1 MYRSLLFIPGNKENM
16 LLKALSFC
24 PDVYVPDMEDSVTD
38 KEKSNA
44 RNIIS
49 SFIPKLSKK
58 RIPIIPRVNSL
69 DTDFLEDDIE
79 SIISPNIE
87 GISIGKIRRPK
98 DIKELDKI
106 LSKHEKIKNIPIGSI
121 KIIPWLECAEAIIN
135 SYTICISSKRISP
148 VAFGAEDYTHD
159 MGINRLEDNSE
170 IQYAKNIISVSAR
183 AAKIIAL
190 DTPFFKYKNNE
201 KLKNDCQK
209 SKEIGFRGKFAIH
222 PNQIETINNTFLPS
236 KEEILEAKEIISV
249 YEKAEKKGRGS
260 TSLKDEVIDIPVVKR
275 AKALLNQIK

>member
-16 LLKALSFC
+16 LLKAASFS
-24 PDVYVPDMEDSVTD
+24 PDVFVPDMEDSVTN

-44 RNIIS
+44 RDLIS
-49 SFIPKLSKK
+49 DFIPKLAQK

-69 DTDFLEDDIE
+69 NTEFAKYDIE
-79 SIISPNIE
+79 AIVGPHITA
-87 GISIGKIRRPK
+87 ISIGKISNSK
-98 DIKELDKI
+98 DIKRLDQI
-106 LSKHEKIKNIPIGSI
+106 LSKLEIKNKLAIGTI

-135 SYTICISSKRISP
+135 SYNICISSKRIFA

-170 IQYAKNIISVSAR
+170 IQYAKNIISISAR

-201 KLKNDCQK
+201 KLKRDCQK
-209 SKEIGFRGKFAIH
+209 SKEIGFKGKFAIH
-222 PNQIETINNTFLPS
+222 PNQIETINNAFLPS
-236 KEEILEAKEIISV
+236 EEEILEAKEIIST
-249 YEKAEKKGRGS
+249 YEEAERKGRGS
-260 TSLKDEVIDIPVVKR
+260 TSLKNEVIDIPVVKR
-275 AKALLNQIK
+275 AKDLLNQIK

>member
-1 MYRSLLFIPGNKENM
+1 MYRSLLFIPGNKEYM

-98 DIKELDKI
+98 DI
-106 LSKHEKIKNIPIGSI
+106 
-121 KIIPWLECAEAIIN
+121 N
-135 SYTICISSKRISP
+135 SYTICISSKRISA

-201 KLKNDCQK
+201 KLKKDCQK